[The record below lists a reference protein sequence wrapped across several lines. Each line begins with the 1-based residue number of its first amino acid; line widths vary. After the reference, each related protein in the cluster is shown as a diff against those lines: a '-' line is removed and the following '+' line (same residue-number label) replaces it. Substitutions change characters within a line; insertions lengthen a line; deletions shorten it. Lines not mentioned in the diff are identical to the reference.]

1 MAGRATTPFK
11 EEDEN
16 LDGKTDLLPKTQPLP
31 AERLRALLD
40 VEQWRFRTTAE
51 LEDLTEVIGQARAT
65 EAIHFGIGMRSD
77 GYNLY
82 VLSPPGTG
90 GQVVVRDMLAARA
103 AREPVASD
111 WCYVNNFEQPHRPR
125 VLRLPPA
132 KGEQLRADLDDLV
145 DDLESAIPA
154 AFESEEYRVRRH
166 DLEQTLKER
175 HEKPFEE
182 LGGEAASHGIVLVH
196 TPTGM
201 ALAPMREGEVMNPAD
216 FQKLP
221 VEEQER
227 IQRDI
232 AALQQKLERVV
243 EQIPQWRRES
253 QNRIRELD
261 REVVM
266 AAVGQ
271 AITAL
276 KQRYAEYRAVL
287 DYLSAVE
294 RSVIDNADDFR
305 RTEEGAESTLL
316 GISISPAAREA
327 ATRRRYSVNVLID
340 NGRTRGAPVVY
351 ADNPSHPEL
360 IGRIEHLAQM
370 GALVTDF
377 TLIKPGALHRANG
390 GYLVLD
396 ARRVLMQPFAWEGL
410 KRCLSA
416 NEIRVESLGQA
427 LSLVSTVS
435 LEPEPIPLNVKV
447 ALVGERVLYY
457 LLYNLD
463 PDFRE
468 LFKVAADF
476 EEDMDR
482 SPETQL
488 LYARLVAT
496 IARREKLRPLDRNAV
511 ARVLEHGS
519 RQAADAE
526 KFSIRTEDI
535 TDLLREADYWAHEGG
550 RDTVQ
555 AADVERAVEARI
567 YRGDRVRQRMQQEI
581 QRGTILIDTEGARV
595 GQVNGLAVVR
605 LGEADFGYPTRIS
618 ARVRLGKGEV
628 VDIQREVELG
638 GPIHS
643 KGVLILGGF
652 LGARYSGERPLSLSA
667 SLVFEQTYGAV
678 EGDSASCA
686 ELCALLSAL
695 ADVPARQSLAITGSV
710 NQHGDV
716 QAIGGVN
723 EKIEG
728 FFDTCKARGFTGEQ
742 GVIIPAA
749 NVKHLMLREEVVQAC
764 RDGRFRVYP
773 VATADQAIA
782 LLTDIAAGAPAA
794 DGSFPEDSVNGR
806 VERRLARLAEQAR
819 EFARAERGSR

>member
-1 MAGRATTPFK
+1 MLS
-11 EEDEN
+11 D
-16 LDGKTDLLPKTQPLP
+16 DVQPLTP
-31 AERLRALLD
+31 EALRARLD

-51 LEDLTEVIGQARAT
+51 LDDLTEIIGQTRAT
-65 EAIHFGIGMRSD
+65 EAIHFGVGMRHD
-77 GYNLY
+77 GYNLF

-90 GQVVVRDMLAARA
+90 GQAVVRDLLAQRA
-103 AREPVASD
+103 AREPVPSD
-111 WCYVNNFEQPHRPR
+111 WCYVNNFDQPHRPR
-125 VLRLPPA
+125 VLRLPPGTGA
-132 KGEQLRADLDDLV
+132 RLRQDMDELV
-145 DDLESAIPA
+145 DDLQSTIPA
-154 AFESEEYRVRRH
+154 AFESEEYRARRH
-166 DLEQTLKER
+166 ELEQSLKER

-182 LGGEAASHGIVLVH
+182 LGREAGEHGIVLVH

-221 VEEQER
+221 ADEQKR
-227 IQRDI
+227 IEQDI
-232 AALQQKLERVV
+232 AALQSKLESVV
-243 EQIPQWRRES
+243 EQIPLWRRES
-253 QNRIRELD
+253 QQRIRELD

-276 KQRYAEYRAVL
+276 KQRYAEYAAVL
-287 DYLSAVE
+287 EHLAAVE
-294 RSVIDNADDFR
+294 HSVIENADDFR
-305 RTEEGAESTLL
+305 RGEEGGETTLF
-316 GISISPAAREA
+316 GISIPAAARDA
-327 ATRRRYSVNVLID
+327 ATRRRYRVNLLID
-340 NGRTRGAPVVY
+340 HSKMQGAPVVY
-351 ADNPSHPEL
+351 VDNPSHPEL

-377 TLIKPGALHRANG
+377 SLIKPGALHQANG
-390 GYLVLD
+390 GYLALD
-396 ARRVLMQPFAWEGL
+396 IRRVLMQPFAWEGL
-410 KRCLSA
+410 KHCLSA
-416 NEIRVESLGQA
+416 NEIRIQSLGQM

-447 ALVGERVLYY
+447 VLVGERILYY

-476 EEDMDR
+476 EEDMKR
-482 SPETQL
+482 SPENQML
-488 LYARLVAT
+488 HARLIAT
-496 IARREKLRPLDRNAV
+496 LARREQLLPLDRGAV

-519 RQAADAE
+519 RAAADAE
-526 KFSIRTEDI
+526 KLSIRTQDI
-535 TDLLREADYWAHEGG
+535 ADLLREADYWARQSK

-555 AADVERAVEARI
+555 AEDVQRAVDARI
-567 YRGDRVRQRMQQEI
+567 HRGDRVRERVQQEI
-581 QRGTILIDTEGARV
+581 ERGTILIDTAGGKV
-595 GQVNGLAVVR
+595 GQVNGLSVVR
-605 LGEADFGYPTRIS
+605 LGDVDFGHPTRIS
-618 ARVRLGKGEV
+618 ARVRLGQGEV

-643 KGVLILGGF
+643 KGVLILAGF
-652 LGARYSGERPLSLSA
+652 LGAHYSGDRPLSLVA

-695 ADVPARQSLAITGSV
+695 ADLPIRQSLAITGSV
-710 NQHGDV
+710 NQYGEV

-728 FFDTCKARGFTGEQ
+728 FFDICKARGLTGEQ
-742 GVIIPAA
+742 GAIIPAA
-749 NVKHLMLREEVVQAC
+749 NIKHLMLRDDVVQAC

-773 VATADQAIA
+773 VSTVDQAMQ
-782 LLTDIAAGAPAA
+782 LLTGVEAGVR
-794 DGSFPEDSVNGR
+794 DDKGMFPEGSVNER
-806 VERRLARLAEQAR
+806 VERRLALFAEQAR
-819 EFARAERGSR
+819 AFARTDMVGAKR